1 MGTAETLGGAGT
13 SGDEGGESQEM
24 TAERTVLMPEISAS
38 AKQDVLLFLFK
49 QMVDDATQ
57 RLQERLPH
65 LAVMVKEME
74 CGR

>member
-1 MGTAETLGGAGT
+1 MI
-13 SGDEGGESQEM
+13 
-24 TAERTVLMPEISAS
+24 AERTVEMPEISAS

-65 LAVMVKEME
+65 LAVMVKEAQ